1 MNIELVEELY
11 RLGARKVAEVAVEDI
26 VFDENFVTMC
36 KQNACGQYGRNYGC
50 PPFMGPPETLIADAK
65 TYQKAYVF
73 QTIGTL
79 EDSYDFEGMV
89 EAGNIHQD
97 ICRDIDA
104 WCKQHLEIT
113 FKTLANGSCS
123 ICETCAARTN
133 EPCRF
138 PEQVLH
144 SLDVYCI
151 FVSEL
156 AKVAGM
162 KYINGQDTVTYF
174 GLVFVRE

>member
-1 MNIELVEELY
+1 MGIVEELY
-11 RLGARKVAEVAVEDI
+11 RLGAKAVAEIAVEDI
-26 VFDENFVTMC
+26 TFDASFESLC
-36 KQNACGQYGRNYGC
+36 KQNSCGNYGKNYGC
-50 PPFMGPPETLIADAK
+50 PPFTGTPEVLIADAK
-65 TYQKAYVF
+65 TYERAYVF
-73 QTIGTL
+73 QTVGTL

-89 EAGNIHQD
+89 EAGKKHQKL
-97 ICRDIDA
+97 CRAIDA
-104 WCKQHLEIT
+104 WCKET
-113 FKTLANGSCS
+113 MEMPFKTLANGSCT

-138 PEQVLH
+138 PDLVLH

-174 GLVFVRE
+174 GLVFVKK